1 MRSALDD
8 TKPIETGMFSLSDG
22 DEDYPDDYLDDARW
36 PQDSGDDGT
45 SYLYT
50 PSALTTPNPRPQLGG
65 PGSGSGSVSRR
76 NRGLRGTARRGRRG
90 SANGPTSSTPTSSS
104 LAQRTQ
110 RSRSSGRSGGRN
122 GGRRSGTMGGRASG
136 SNHVSRRSVPATAA
150 HPSEPIVG
158 TLRTGRAR
166 GRGRV
171 RPRSAGGGK
180 ASGGSSGERRKN
192 AGGSSSMM
200 PSSTASREELL
211 GWLKRELK
219 RRGVGS
225 SQLMSLMDND
235 RSGTATFNEFSS
247 GLTAANFD
255 LTRDEYMRLYKAV
268 DFNGDRSVSIE
279 ELRDHLFGATAAG
292 KRGGK
297 GGKGLMGRTSLSQ
310 RARRRGGGQRRA
322 PSRSPTAPTRGAAIT
337 GAATAGLTIA
347 TEAAELFAEHAHIN
361 HTHTTNNGGAVGS
374 GAGAGA
380 GASTGLAIATEAAER
395 FAQHA
400 HIEHTHAAAFMST

>member
-1 MRSALDD
+1 
-8 TKPIETGMFSLSDG
+8 
-22 DEDYPDDYLDDARW
+22 
-36 PQDSGDDGT
+36 
-45 SYLYT
+45 
-50 PSALTTPNPRPQLGG
+50 
-65 PGSGSGSVSRR
+65 
-76 NRGLRGTARRGRRG
+76 
-90 SANGPTSSTPTSSS
+90 
-104 LAQRTQ
+104 
-110 RSRSSGRSGGRN
+110 
-122 GGRRSGTMGGRASG
+122 
-136 SNHVSRRSVPATAA
+136 
-150 HPSEPIVG
+150 
-158 TLRTGRAR
+158 
-166 GRGRV
+166 
-171 RPRSAGGGK
+171 
-180 ASGGSSGERRKN
+180 
-192 AGGSSSMM
+192 
-200 PSSTASREELL
+200 
-211 GWLKRELK
+211 
-219 RRGVGS
+219 
-225 SQLMSLMDND
+225 MSLMDND

-310 RARRRGGGQRRA
+310 RARRRGGAQRRA
-322 PSRSPTAPTRGAAIT
+322 PSRSPTAPTGGAAIT

-380 GASTGLAIATEAAER
+380 GAGASTGLAIATEAAER